1 MNILI
6 TGGASGLGA
15 AIVCKLAENENN
27 MIYFTYN
34 KSLEKAEKI
43 TLKYCNAK
51 SLKCDFGNKEEIQR
65 LINEINL
72 IDLDILINNAYNGS
86 FLKTYFHKIP
96 SNDFSVEF
104 MENII
109 PTIKITQACINIFR
123 KKKYGKIITILTS
136 AVSAPP
142 LGSSIYVANKAYLG
156 ELTKVWASENVK
168 YNISSNS
175 VSPTFMQT
183 ALTSS
188 IDERIVE
195 QMTNEH
201 PLKKLLTVEEVAET
215 IHYLTEASLHLN
227 GIDITLNAAMNLK

>member
-1 MNILI
+1 MNILV

-15 AIVCKLAENENN
+15 AIVCKLADNEKNT
-27 MIYFTYN
+27 IYFTYN
-34 KSLEKAEKI
+34 KSFTKAEEI
-43 TLKYCNAK
+43 TLKHGNTR

-65 LINEINL
+65 LIHEINQ
-72 IDLDILINNAYNGS
+72 IDLDILINNAYAGS
-86 FLKTYFHKIP
+86 FIKTYFHKIP
-96 SNDFSVEF
+96 LNDFSAEF

-109 PTIKITQACINIFR
+109 PTIEITQACIPVFR
-123 KKKYGKIITILTS
+123 KKKYGKIITVLT
-136 AVSAPP
+136 AATSAPP

-156 ELTKVWASENVK
+156 ELTKVWASENAK

-195 QMTNEH
+195 QMKNEH
-201 PLKKLLTVEEVAET
+201 PLKQLLTVEEVAET
-215 IHYLTEASLHLN
+215 IHFLTEASLHLN
-227 GIDITLNAAMNLK
+227 GIDIAMNAAMNLK